1 VKDIIERAAKTYA
14 QAFLGLWLAAGVGIE
29 QGGLSVLRMAALGA
43 LPAALSVI
51 QNALKTAKA

>member
-1 VKDIIERAAKTYA
+1 MKDIAIRAAKTYA
-14 QAFLGLWLAAGVGIE
+14 QTFLGLWLAAGVGID

-51 QNALKTAKA
+51 QNALKTVKA

>member
-1 VKDIIERAAKTYA
+1 MKDIFIRAVKTYA
-14 QAFLGLWLAAGVGIE
+14 QTFIGLWLASGVGID
-29 QGGLSVLRMAALGA
+29 QGSLSVLRMAALGA